1 MENDSDSGISPD
13 QEIDFCT
20 FGMLIID
27 EIQYPPPRLPVSNIL
42 GGAGTYAAVGARL
55 FSPPPLSKRI
65 CWVVDA
71 GSDFPSK
78 LTSLIQSWET
88 SVLLR
93 KNPSRLTTRGINT
106 YDANEKR
113 DFKYSTPKLRIDVSD
128 IESHPALLLSKSF
141 HIICSPSRCISTVTN
156 LLQARKRLCPLTPK
170 PIIVWEP
177 VPDSCISSELLNLT
191 NCLPY
196 IDVCSPNHTELLNF
210 FSESSTDH
218 SDADPSNES
227 PDTNAIEEACEQLL
241 AAMPLQTYALV
252 IRCGENGV
260 YLAKNGGRSRRPS
273 ISGRVRKKRPAN
285 HARGGLTPDVDMAEL
300 FAGFDAD
307 ADRGPISIDPGTSLW
322 LPAYFE
328 NQKKGISRE
337 TSGVKSA
344 LVSRSNSTTNKN
356 SVLAETSISIQDSS
370 RVVDPTGAG
379 NSFLG
384 ALTVALAREK
394 VLEEAVCWGSVAA
407 SFIVEQ
413 IGTPLCTKLDK
424 VQGLT
429 SNYGSNHANPTGSVV
444 EAEEETW
451 NNESVPE
458 RLEKYLRRV
467 QRCKISE

>member
-1 MENDSDSGISPD
+1 MENDSDSGISLD

-20 FGMLIID
+20 LGMLIID
-27 EIQYPPPRLPVSNIL
+27 EILYPPPRLPVSNIL

-71 GSDFPSK
+71 GSDFPST

-106 YDANEKR
+106 YDTNEKR

-128 IESHPALLLSKSF
+128 IEGHPALLLSKSF
-141 HIICSPSRCISTVTN
+141 HLICSPSRCISMVTN
-156 LLQARKRLCPLTPK
+156 LLEARKRLCPLTPK

-177 VPDSCISSELLNLT
+177 IPDSCVSSELLNLT
-191 NCLPY
+191 NCLSY
-196 IDVCSPNHTELLNF
+196 IDICSPNHNELLNF

-227 PDTNAIEEACEQLL
+227 LDTDAIEVACEQLL

-252 IRCGENGV
+252 IRCGKYGV

-273 ISGRVRKKRPAN
+273 LSRRARKKRPAN
-285 HARGGLTPDVDMAEL
+285 HARGGLTPDVDMTEL

-328 NQKKGISRE
+328 NQKTGKSRE
-337 TSGVKSA
+337 ISGVKSTVGSGSTSTINEDSI
-344 LVSRSNSTTNKN
+344 LVEN
-356 SVLAETSISIQDSS
+356 SISIQDSS
-370 RVVDPTGAG
+370 WVVDPTGAG

-424 VQGLT
+424 VQDVM
-429 SNYGSNHANPTGSVV
+429 SNDGNKHVNPTGSV
-444 EAEEETW
+444 EAVEETW
-451 NNESVPE
+451 NSESVPE

-467 QRCKISE
+467 RRGKIFE